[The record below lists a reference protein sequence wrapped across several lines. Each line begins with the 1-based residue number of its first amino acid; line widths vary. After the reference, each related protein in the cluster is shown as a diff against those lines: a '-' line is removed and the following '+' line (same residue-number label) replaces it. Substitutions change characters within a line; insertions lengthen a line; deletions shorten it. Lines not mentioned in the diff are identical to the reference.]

1 MELQIITPE
10 EVQSASAV
18 LATTKSWVLA
28 YQKKETTLVA
38 LADKEGVKLSVETDG
53 AINDFLASLKQA
65 TKKANE
71 SRAPFTRRLDEIKG
85 YFTAEENALKAL
97 ETKLQTKRNESVKV
111 YAQEKAEQDRKD
123 KLKLDQAKARIELFA
138 EAEAQI
144 RNQYASILAKDKGIL
159 LNGFETATLDT
170 INEISANFQSI
181 VDLYSG
187 ETGQLDEETWN
198 SINAD
203 LSHLIDAQI
212 ISDELDQICID
223 AKAGKLEKV
232 APHYQAEIKAY
243 ANHLLSLIPDRRA
256 ELEEGKA
263 SAAAEEL
270 RKEQE
275 EASKLQQQ
283 QSEAKQA
290 EQVKSKV
297 GAAVIDVQI
306 DQAHRSLSIPKA
318 QAIESYTIEVLEQ
331 AGWSEIFKFYSTH
344 CDKSMNEKTTLGS
357 MKLFAEAEAKRS
369 GTMIESA
376 YLKYE
381 GKYKAVTR
389 NTKKAA

>member
-1 MELQIITPE
+1 MELQIITQE
-10 EVQSASAV
+10 EVQSASAI
-18 LATTKSWVLA
+18 LATTKSWVA
-28 YQKKETTLVA
+28 SYAKKEAALIAVA
-38 LADKEGVKLSVETDG
+38 DAEGIKLTPDTDG
-53 AINDFLASLKQA
+53 KINDFLVSLKKA

-71 SRAPFTRRLDEIKG
+71 DRSPFTRRLDEIKG

-97 ETKLQTKRNESVKV
+97 ETKLQSKRNESVKV
-111 YAQEKAEQDRKD
+111 YAQDKAEQDRKD

-144 RNQYASILAKDKGIL
+144 RNQYAAQLNGDKGL
-159 LNGFETATLDT
+159 LLHAFETCTLEN
-170 INEISANFQSI
+170 IESVSLMLNEVIGTFEQDVWDSFAASFENELVYPLAALIPDEIEGICESAK
-181 VDLYSG
+181 
-187 ETGQLDEETWN
+187 E
-198 SINAD
+198 
-203 LSHLIDAQI
+203 
-212 ISDELDQICID
+212 
-223 AKAGKLEKV
+223 GKFEKV
-232 APHYQAEIKAY
+232 APHYQAEIKNY
-243 ANHLLSLIPDRRA
+243 ADHLLSLIPERRA

-263 SAAAEEL
+263 SAAAEVL

-275 EASKLQQQ
+275 TAAQEQAK

-290 EQVKSKV
+290 EQVKSQV

-306 DQAHRSLSIPKA
+306 DQAHKSLSIPKA
-318 QAIESYTIEVLEQ
+318 QAIESYSIEVLEQ

-344 CDKSMNEKTTLGS
+344 CDKPMTEKTTLGT

-369 GTMIESA
+369 GTVIESA